1 MITPFVARPC
11 TQVAGQQVHLFGDV
25 VVQVQVLGITWTTT
39 VKVTAQWQVAV
50 VVLDISQCAR

>member
-1 MITPFVARPC
+1 MITTFVARLC

-39 VKVTAQWQVAV
+39 VKVTAQWQAEAA
-50 VVLDISQCAR
+50 VLDISQCAR